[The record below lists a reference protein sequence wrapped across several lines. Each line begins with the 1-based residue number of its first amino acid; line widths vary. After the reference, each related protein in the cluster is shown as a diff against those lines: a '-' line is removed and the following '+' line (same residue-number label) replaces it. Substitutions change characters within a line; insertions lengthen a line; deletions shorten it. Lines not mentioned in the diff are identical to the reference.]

1 MSGLIPSA
9 LGTITKRHT
18 SVDSTTGVD
27 ITFSTYNVK
36 GVIVHIEGSTSVAT
50 VTGTL
55 SVTGSAA
62 AVITS
67 DGVTICLDGEW
78 PAGTTITTVKAP
90 SGTIN
95 VSVIAWR

>member
-18 SVDSTTGVD
+18 GVDATTGVD
-27 ITFSTYNVK
+27 IKFSTYNVK
-36 GVIVHIEGSTSVAT
+36 GVLIHIEGSTSVAT

-55 SVTGSAA
+55 SVTGSAP

-67 DGVTICLDGEW
+67 DGTNINLEGEW
-78 PAGTTITTVKAP
+78 PAGKTITTIKAP